1 MLRCLCFG
9 RDAAGRRG
17 QFRRR
22 VEKEAHLATDP
33 QTKPAGVGRPR
44 QMLEDERRA
53 KLISAAAELFLR
65 KGYHATTVEDVA
77 RCASM
82 SKKTVYQVFSGKSG
96 LLDALLT
103 DWFAPY
109 TIPINSDGR
118 SPKDVLTDVLSRQVN
133 FALTER
139 QVAMLRLLIAETSC
153 SEDIV
158 SALERQGLGRGKGAL
173 EQWLAAQAALG
184 VLKIDN
190 AEEASSMLFFTA
202 AGDFLMGLL
211 LRIRP
216 RPTAEEVNARVEQT
230 VAAFIYQHT

>member
-1 MLRCLCFG
+1 MLRCLCFALVA
-9 RDAAGRRG
+9 RDESARFGAA
-17 QFRRR
+17 QN
-22 VEKEAHLATDP
+22 KEAHLATDL

-53 KLISAAAELFLR
+53 KLISAAAELFLQ

-77 RCASM
+77 RCAGM

-103 DWFAPY
+103 EWFAPY
-109 TIPINSDGR
+109 TVPIDSDGR
-118 SPKDVLTDVLSRQVN
+118 SPKDVLIDVLSRQVN
-133 FALTER
+133 FALTDR

-153 SEDIV
+153 SGEIV

-230 VAAFIYQHT
+230 VAAFLYLHT